1 MVNNSDPKSVAAKGD
16 LKFPSLDDSPLWR
29 DDFVPPVDSHPVK
42 PTDET
47 PPLVKIRNKYPRI
60 ATALGSDVTACA
72 QRGTSADE
80 LISGERQRELM
91 RIAATP
97 FFDAYLKGD
106 AGALRFLTETLPTF
120 DGIRF
125 QSTLASTASTD

>member
-1 MVNNSDPKSVAAKGD
+1 
-16 LKFPSLDDSPLWR
+16 
-29 DDFVPPVDSHPVK
+29 
-42 PTDET
+42 
-47 PPLVKIRNKYPRI
+47 
-60 ATALGSDVTACA
+60 
-72 QRGTSADE
+72 
-80 LISGERQRELM
+80 M